1 MSSETIDLLGMLTF
15 AITVAMG
22 EKERAHVERTL
33 TLFAHS
39 PSVQP
44 SMPAKTARHIL
55 QLVTAVRGADQEHLR
70 AAAEK
75 PPEH

>member
-1 MSSETIDLLGMLTF
+1 MSTETIDLLGILTY

-33 TLFAHS
+33 MLFAHS
-39 PSVQP
+39 PST
-44 SMPAKTARHIL
+44 PAKTAQQLLR
-55 QLVTAVRGADQEHLR
+55 LVTAVRGADQEHLR

>member
-1 MSSETIDLLGMLTF
+1 MNSETIDLLGMLTF

-39 PSVQP
+39 PS
-44 SMPAKTARHIL
+44 MPAKTAQHLLR
-55 QLVTAVRGADQEHLR
+55 LVTAVRGADQEHLR